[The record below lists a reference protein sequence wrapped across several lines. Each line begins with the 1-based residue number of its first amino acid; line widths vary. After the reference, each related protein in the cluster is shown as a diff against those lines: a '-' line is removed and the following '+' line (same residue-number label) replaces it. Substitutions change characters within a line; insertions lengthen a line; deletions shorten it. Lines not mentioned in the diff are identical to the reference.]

1 MHPQVDLGVECG
13 FTEVVFGRDPESEAL
28 PRRGGPP
35 RPSRILVW
43 ELWVFI
49 STPLDTTSPVPGSHR
64 RRRRRVVARAEKEH
78 LMSNFQS
85 KRSTDSNT
93 WGSAVIGIV
102 VAVNYELAAV
112 WAVVASMALAGVY
125 FAAT

>member
-1 MHPQVDLGVECG
+1 
-13 FTEVVFGRDPESEAL
+13 
-28 PRRGGPP
+28 
-35 RPSRILVW
+35 
-43 ELWVFI
+43 
-49 STPLDTTSPVPGSHR
+49 
-64 RRRRRVVARAEKEH
+64 
-78 LMSNFQS
+78 MSNFQS